1 MASSGSKSGVPPGPR
16 PDASRPVAAPCVRC
30 GHRPDLHLH
39 PGSCSA
45 RGPWWRLRR
54 HCRCSGYIRL
64 ESADHSPGARP
75 PAFRATSA
83 GSPGG
88 RSAVRLAARTR
99 GPTLRSVHVWS
110 TEYLV
115 EPLGD
120 LGLNRA

>member
-54 HCRCSGYIRL
+54 HFRCSGYIRL

-75 PAFRATSA
+75 PGVPGYLGWLA
-83 GSPGG
+83 G
-88 RSAVRLAARTR
+88 R
-99 GPTLRSVHVWS
+99 
-110 TEYLV
+110 
-115 EPLGD
+115 
-120 LGLNRA
+120 